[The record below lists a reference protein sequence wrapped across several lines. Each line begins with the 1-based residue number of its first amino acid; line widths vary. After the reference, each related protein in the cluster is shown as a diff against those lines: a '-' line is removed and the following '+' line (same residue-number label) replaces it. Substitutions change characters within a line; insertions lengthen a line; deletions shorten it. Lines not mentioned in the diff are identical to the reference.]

1 MNKHFVMIHFS
12 EVEVKTRFVGLTEDE
27 RDLHDNYKLK
37 KL

>member
-12 EVEVKTRFVGLTEDE
+12 EVEVKTRFVWLTEDE
-27 RDLHDNYKLK
+27 GDLHDNCKLK